1 MTEVCL
7 DEEKITHSVKFKA
20 VCTCRRIYFSKNKI
34 GSVKIDIPKLFREKV
49 YV

>member
-20 VCTCRRIYFSKNKI
+20 VCRRIFFSKNKI